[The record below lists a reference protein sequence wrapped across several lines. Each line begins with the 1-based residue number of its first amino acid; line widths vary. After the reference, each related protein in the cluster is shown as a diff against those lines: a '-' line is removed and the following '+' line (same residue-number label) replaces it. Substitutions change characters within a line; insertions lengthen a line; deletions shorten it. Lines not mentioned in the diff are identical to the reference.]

1 MSAAVSHMR
10 ERVGYSSGRRR
21 DATHLHVKHPVLTL
35 VWNLKVRLLPEMDW
49 ELELGSR
56 LELLLGL
63 LGAIM

>member
-1 MSAAVSHMR
+1 MSAAVC
-10 ERVGYSSGRRR
+10 ESGWGIHPGR
-21 DATHLHVKHPVLTL
+21 DTTHLHVKHPVLTL

-49 ELELGSR
+49 ELESGSR

>member
-1 MSAAVSHMR
+1 MSAAVC
-10 ERVGYSSGRRR
+10 ESGWRAHRGR